1 MIINYCG
8 MLVVI
13 LLLLLLHL
21 VERSITQTYVL
32 ANVCVYVYIHVFA
45 MLWSWVNHIL
55 VTY

>member
-21 VERSITQTYVL
+21 VERSISQTYVL
-32 ANVCVYVYIHVFA
+32 ANVCGIYMYLLCFGHG
-45 MLWSWVNHIL
+45 LT
-55 VTY
+55 TY